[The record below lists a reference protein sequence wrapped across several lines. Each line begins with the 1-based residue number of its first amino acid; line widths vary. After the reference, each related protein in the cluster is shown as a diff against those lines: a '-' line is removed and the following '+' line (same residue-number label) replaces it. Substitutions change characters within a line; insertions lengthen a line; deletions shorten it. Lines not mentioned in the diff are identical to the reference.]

1 MWEGITS
8 LHSWPSCITV
18 SFPFPECWITAAHL
32 GRANARH
39 THTIFSATVFDFC
52 PSSLRLFPVFIGLR
66 DYRTFLF
73 RHTEHACQVG
83 LHYSQSLVKP
93 GLLTV
98 EFGWLFCTFCAKT
111 VCQQQLSIYL
121 KVLKKEQ
128 RLLLTSTTVFNVFF
142 LVTFVRKCA
151 FSWILVMSTRSN
163 SPLQT
168 LYVLVFFLILIMKN
182 TNDPDLL
189 IV

>member
-1 MWEGITS
+1 MQELHLSSFIISQVYVREGIPS
-8 LHSWPSCITV
+8 LHSLPSCITA

-39 THTIFSATVFDFC
+39 THTIFSATVFGFC
-52 PSSLRLFPVFIGLR
+52 PSSLRLCPVFIGLR
-66 DYRTFLF
+66 DYWTFLF

-83 LHYSQSLVKP
+83 FHYSQSLVKP

-98 EFGWLFCTFCAKT
+98 EFGWIFCTFCAKT

-128 RLLLTSTTVFNVFF
+128 RLLLRQQLF
-142 LVTFVRKCA
+142 LMCC
-151 FSWILVMSTRSN
+151 FSNFCEKMCFQLN
-163 SPLQT
+163 SCNEHKVKQPT
-168 LYVLVFFLILIMKN
+168 ANLIC
-182 TNDPDLL
+182 
-189 IV
+189 

>member
-1 MWEGITS
+1 MQELHLSSFIISQVYVREGITS
-8 LHSWPSCITV
+8 LHSLLSCITV

-39 THTIFSATVFDFC
+39 THRIFSATVFGFC
-52 PSSLRLFPVFIGLR
+52 PSSLRLCPVFIGLR
-66 DYRTFLF
+66 DYWTFLF

-83 LHYSQSLVKP
+83 FHYSQSLVKP

-98 EFGWLFCTFCAKT
+98 EFGWIFCTFCAKT

-128 RLLLTSTTVFNVFF
+128 RLLLTSTTVFNVLF
-142 LVTFVRKCA
+142 
-151 FSWILVMSTRSN
+151 
-163 SPLQT
+163 
-168 LYVLVFFLILIMKN
+168 
-182 TNDPDLL
+182 
-189 IV
+189 